1 MTTQKTLLTADEFY
15 RLYSHKDGRYE
26 LVDGEVVEMAPVRRR
41 HGRTAI
47 NIGAAFHNYCRIIGV
62 GWPEVEVGYRV
73 RSGPDTV
80 RGPDVSLVLSAESED
95 DDQEN
100 SFVIGAPDI
109 AVEVVSPSNTAAEI
123 ERKISEYLAA
133 GSQRVWVV
141 YPATRQAARRVVIH
155 HPDGTAVTYTG
166 DDVIADEKLLPGFS
180 LPLSEIFE

>member
-1 MTTQKTLLTADEFY
+1 MSTQKTLLTADEFY
-15 RLYSHKDGRYE
+15 RLYAHKDGRYE

-47 NIGAAFHNYCRIIGV
+47 NIGAAFHNYCRLTGV

-80 RGPDVSLVLSAESED
+80 RGPDVSLVLGADTEGDEQESG
-95 DDQEN
+95 
-100 SFVIGAPDI
+100 FVPGAPDI
-109 AVEVVSPSNTAAEI
+109 AVEVVSPSNTTAEI

-133 GSQRVWVV
+133 GAQRVWLV
-141 YPATRQAARRVVIH
+141 YPPTRTVGRRVVVH
-155 HPDGTAVTYTG
+155 YLDGTAVTYSG
-166 DDVIADEKLLPGFS
+166 GDVITDEELLPGFS

>member
-1 MTTQKTLLTADEFY
+1 MSTQKTLLTADDFY
-15 RLYSHKDGRYE
+15 RLYAHKDGRYE

-47 NIGAAFHNYCRIIGV
+47 NIGAAFHNYCRLTGV

-80 RGPDVSLVLSAESED
+80 RGPDVSLVLGADMEGDEHESG
-95 DDQEN
+95 
-100 SFVIGAPDI
+100 FVPGAPDI

-123 ERKISEYLAA
+123 ERKTGEYLAA

-141 YPATRQAARRVVIH
+141 YHATRTASRRVIIH
-155 HPDGTAVTYTG
+155 QADGATTTYSG
-166 DDVIADEKLLPGFS
+166 GDVITDEELLPGFS